1 MKQPKLKKL
10 KLLKFWTIYIHIYIY
25 IYIIYIIHNT
35 YIIHIHIY
43 TLFIYIYT
51 NYVYIYNFIRRSRHS
66 GPEILWYFTLS
77 KLAEREVSCKLLIS
91 VKREIL
97 IGPWLLMPERSG
109 VMTYLNVTY
118 HNGSQGRPAP
128 QLFDYWCFLL
138 LTIVKRNWRNVKF

>member
-25 IYIIYIIHNT
+25 IYIIHNT

-66 GPEILWYFTLS
+66 GPEILWYFNLS
-77 KLAEREVSCKLLIS
+77 KLAQREVSCKLLIS
-91 VKREIL
+91 VKMEIL
-97 IGPWLLMPERSG
+97 IRPWLLMPERSG

-118 HNGSQGRPAP
+118 HNGSQGGPA
-128 QLFDYWCFLL
+128 LL
-138 LTIVKRNWRNVKF
+138 PPVFWLLMFFIINGSKKKLKKR